1 MRPLDPRRHR
11 QLLAVLAML
20 ALSFLPH
27 PARAHEVLP
36 AIASFSVKDGTLK
49 LAIRADIDAIMAG
62 LDLSSEE
69 EGAPGPEDGTYDA
82 LRVRPASEI
91 AVRFRTFWPGMADQV
106 RILVDGV
113 NRMPVLTSVVP
124 PEADVQGLSRSFT
137 VNLVV
142 DLPPGARTVSIGWA
156 EPLGPLVL
164 RQNGVESPY
173 DGYLEPGQTSPP
185 VALAGGDAQ
194 GGWSTFAV
202 YVPVGFQHI
211 VPLGLDH
218 ILFVLGLFL
227 FDTRL
232 RPLLL
237 QISAFTAA
245 HTLTLAAAAAEVIT
259 IPASV
264 VEPAIAA
271 SIVFVAVENIFGKG
285 RSALRLPLVFLF
297 GLLHGLGFASVLA
310 EFGLPETGF
319 LAALLGFNL
328 GVEIGQLAVVGAAF
342 LCVSLWFRRH
352 ALYRAVVVV
361 PGSVVIGLT
370 GAVWFVQRLT

>member
-1 MRPLDPRRHR
+1 MSSLDPRRHR
-11 QLLAVLAML
+11 LLLAILAVLAV
-20 ALSFLPH
+20 SFLPH
-27 PARAHEVLP
+27 AVRAHEVLP
-36 AIASFSVKDGTLK
+36 AIASFSVEDGTLK
-49 LAIRADIDAIMAG
+49 LVIRADIDAIMAG

-69 EGAPGPEDGTYDA
+69 DGATGPEDGTYDA
-82 LRVRPASEI
+82 LRAQPASKN
-91 AVRFRTFWPGMADQV
+91 AVRFRNFWPGMADQV

-113 NRMPVLTSVVP
+113 DRMPVLTSVVP
-124 PEADVQGLSRSFT
+124 PESDVQGLSRSFT

-142 DLPPGARTVSIGWA
+142 DLPPGARTVSFGWA

-185 VALAGGDAQ
+185 VSLAGGDAQ
-194 GGWSTFAV
+194 GGWSTFTA

-237 QISAFTAA
+237 QITAFTAA
-245 HTLTLAAAAAEVIT
+245 HTLTLALAAAEVIT

-285 RSALRLPLVFLF
+285 RSALRLLLVFLF

-342 LCVSLWFRRH
+342 LFVSLWFRRH